1 MADTQIITG
10 MRSRMIQLHR
20 IAGLAHSE
28 EIRDLVLKVAE
39 EIQAE
44 INRLEAAE
52 VVQDSKMP
60 MPPQG

>member
-1 MADTQIITG
+1 
-10 MRSRMIQLHR
+10 MIQLHR